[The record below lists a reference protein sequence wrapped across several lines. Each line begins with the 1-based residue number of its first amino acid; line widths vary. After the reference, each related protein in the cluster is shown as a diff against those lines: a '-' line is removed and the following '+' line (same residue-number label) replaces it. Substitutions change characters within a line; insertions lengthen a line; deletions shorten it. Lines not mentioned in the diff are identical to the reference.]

1 MNVNTLLVSAVL
13 QYLELRKALHGVGEF
28 TKYFKAK

>member
-13 QYLELRKALHGVGEF
+13 QYLELNAGEF